1 MPESDLSE
9 NSDMNK
15 LGILFFLLFIFTS
28 INYGQENVR
37 DVTIFHWNDF
47 HARNLPYKVSKK
59 VKGEE
64 TEYFVGGTAGLLAYL
79 NKFRNSSSLV
89 VNGGDD
95 YQGTPISSITKGFSQ
110 IHLLNLY
117 NLDAFVLGNHEFD
130 YGQYALDSALQG
142 AKFDYLS
149 ANVFFKP
156 KNSTMGK
163 PYVIKEINGVKI
175 GIIGL
180 TALELPEVVLPGGI
194 SEIRMLNADSVVT
207 AGIAKLKEERCDMIM
222 LLTHIGVDVDKE
234 MARKYYTDVDVIVG
248 GHSHTSLKKP
258 AIQNGVII
266 VQAGS
271 LGRYLGK
278 LDLQIDTDRDTVI
291 FYSGELIETVLDSS
305 IMDMNA
311 QREVEDMLSDIEDEL
326 NEVIGVLETPWERQA
341 VRESNLGQWEADAIR
356 KRIGTDIAFMN
367 SGGLRADLLAGDITV
382 NDIWTINP
390 FGNTIV
396 TMEVSGLV
404 LKEMLTNA
412 FRKNYLE
419 MKEGS
424 RPDLV
429 ITSGLGIEFDSEK
442 IPAGNDEILVS
453 VKVNGEP
460 LQESRTYTIATN
472 NYVGEQ
478 FEKFFGTVT
487 QKPEIEDTNILDR
500 DLLIDAVK
508 EQKVI
513 NSIRENRIINI
524 SNSTKEQ

>member
-1 MPESDLSE
+1 MKTILTL
-9 NSDMNK
+9 
-15 LGILFFLLFIFTS
+15 LGILIISTS
-28 INYGQENVR
+28 FSYSQENVKGI
-37 DVTIFHWNDF
+37 TILHWNDF
-47 HARNLPYKVSKK
+47 HARNMPYEVSRKIDG
-59 VKGEE
+59 VE
-64 TEYFVGGTAGLLAYL
+64 TEYLVGGTSGMLGYL
-79 NKFRNSSSLV
+79 NKYRDSTSLV

-142 AKFDYLS
+142 ANFDYLS
-149 ANVFFKP
+149 ANVFFDP

-163 PYVIKEINGVKI
+163 PYTIKEINGVKI

-180 TALELPEVVLPGGI
+180 TAFELPEVVLPGGI
-194 SEIRMLNADSVVT
+194 SETRMLSVDSVVT
-207 AGIAKLKEERCDMIM
+207 AGIAKLKSDGCDMIM
-222 LLTHIGVDVDKE
+222 LLTHIGVDVDKV
-234 MARKYYTDVDVIVG
+234 MAGKFYTDVDVIVG
-248 GHSHTSLKKP
+248 GHSHTPLKNP
-258 AIQNGVII
+258 VLQNGVII

-326 NEVIGVLETPWERQA
+326 NQVIGVLETPWERQA
-341 VRESNLGQWEADAIR
+341 VRESNLGQWETDAIR

-396 TMEVSGLV
+396 TMEVSGPV

-412 FRKNYLE
+412 FRKNYIE

-424 RPDLV
+424 RPDLL
-429 ITSGLGIEFDSEK
+429 ITSGLEIEFDSEK
-442 IPAGNDEILVS
+442 ITAGNDEILVS

-460 LQESRTYTIATN
+460 LQENGTYTIATN

-500 DLLIDAVK
+500 DLLIDEVK

-524 SNSTKEQ
+524 SNQIKEQ